1 MSEQGSSL
9 SLALSL
15 SSGVSVESRVCDGS
29 DQKEDRRIVEEV
41 EGEEGC
47 ARETLD
53 HPVVELT
60 APARGNRELL
70 HKNVQR
76 FRGGL
81 VFKAHSLLY
90 HSTLGLRVIKKK
102 RSVAS
107 RSRAVCREVGHW
119 KMGNEQNG
127 AVYIHF

>member
-1 MSEQGSSL
+1 MNIYIYIYIQLSLSLSL

-81 VFKAHSLLY
+81 VFKAHRLLY
-90 HSTLGLRVIKKK
+90 RSTPGLRVIKKK
-102 RSVAS
+102 KEARGRHSTIQV
-107 RSRAVCREVGHW
+107 
-119 KMGNEQNG
+119 
-127 AVYIHF
+127 